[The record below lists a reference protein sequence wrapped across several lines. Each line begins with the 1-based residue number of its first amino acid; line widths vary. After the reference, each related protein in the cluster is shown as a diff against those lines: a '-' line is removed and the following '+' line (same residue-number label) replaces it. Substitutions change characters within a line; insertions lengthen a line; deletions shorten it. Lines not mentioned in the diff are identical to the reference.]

1 MRKIAFFKKVNN
13 VFRSYSKIST
23 NFQVFK
29 TLIVRKNV
37 YSGLQGVDWSKGN
50 KNITYNIQIQ

>member
-29 TLIVRKNV
+29 TLIVHKNV